1 MQRRGER
8 RALGLRRH
16 ARRAQLLLQRGR
28 VAVRRVLG
36 AAVGRDLARSA
47 GDLALELEGA
57 SSREV
62 ELLLLLLEL
71 LGLMGWG

>member
-1 MQRRGER
+1 M
-8 RALGLRRH
+8 
-16 ARRAQLLLQRGR
+16 
-28 VAVRRVLG
+28 LG

-71 LGLMGWG
+71 LGFMGWG